1 MLPTPT
7 PTPTP
12 TTAQAHPTAAGTP
25 ALLVSRVVLAVLV
38 PAASGKATIPHC
50 LTLAPILTLPLT
62 LNLTLTLTLT
72 LALSPSRTFT
82 KATILP
88 SYVVD
93 YALEALAAQLD

>member
-12 TTAQAHPTAAGTP
+12 TTAQAYPTAAGTP

-38 PAASGKATIPHC
+38 PAASGKATILHC
-50 LTLAPILTLPLT
+50 LTS
-62 LNLTLTLTLT
+62 TLTSGPNPDPSPKV
-72 LALSPSRTFT
+72 ALSPSLTFT